1 MPVEKQ
7 GIFVYRFDYELKGN
21 PWTAYVAGYGQEQC
35 HDYLIE
41 MVGDINV
48 ITIGQECALHAIS
61 NQLRQKILETAKR
74 KPGRPP
80 LKAAEKKA

>member
-21 PWTAYVAGYGQEQC
+21 PWTAYVAGYGSEQC
-35 HDYLIE
+35 QEYLME
-41 MVGDINV
+41 TVGDINV

-61 NQLRQKILETAKR
+61 NQLRQKILDTAKR

-80 LKAAEKKA
+80 IKKDKDK